1 MNRKGSFTVEA
12 CILVPFLLTVTVVFV
27 YLGIYVFDK
36 TLMEQDLDAA
46 VSLIR
51 DECMYEGE
59 DASQILE
66 NYFRKVSNEH
76 PYLAIDDMKMSM
88 DKKGDGAVIIIGGE
102 WGIPILTGMDRAIE
116 VKRELKNIN
125 PVEVMLFSDSIKVLM
140 EEKDD
145 NQSIIRNE

>member
-1 MNRKGSFTVEA
+1 MCKKGSFTVEA
-12 CILVPFLLTVTVVFV
+12 CILVPFLLLVTVVFI

-66 NYFRKVSNEH
+66 SYFRKMSTEH
-76 PYLAIDDMKMSM
+76 PYLAINNIKMSM
-88 DKKGDGAVIIIGGE
+88 DRKGEGTVIIISGE
-102 WGIPILTGMDRAIE
+102 WGIPVLSEMSRTIE
-116 VKRELKNIN
+116 SKREMKNID
-125 PVEVMLFSDSIKVLM
+125 PVGVMLFTDSISLMM

-145 NQSIIRNE
+145 NQSIVRNE